1 MLYLLNGWDSNPR
14 NYSIFHSTSIATVC
28 LQPLGHRLVFDS
40 FHGLKLTNLL
50 GKLMGLGPKP
60 SAIWQLFYLCFA
72 KSISTNGYSL

>member
-1 MLYLLNGWDSNPR
+1 MLYFANQDGLEPSFSNVEFACLLYQLSYW
-14 NYSIFHSTSIATVC
+14 
-28 LQPLGHRLVFDS
+28 LVFDS